1 MKPSTELFKLIKSLT
16 KSEKRFFKLS
26 SSLQSGEKNYLKIFD
41 YIEGQDDYNE
51 AELKEFFK
59 GERFIKH
66 LPSEKNH
73 LYKLILKSLR
83 SYYSEQS
90 INSSLKQEIKNVEI
104 LYNKALYKECEK
116 FVSRAKNTAKKYE
129 KFYYWFELIN
139 WEKKLLDSAYESG
152 QFDIDLD
159 KLIEEEEYVIARL
172 RNLAEYTI
180 IYSKINLIFRSGGFT
195 RNEKERKVVAAIAN
209 HHLIKG
215 KNTALSSK
223 AASICYYIKGLCAAT
238 NRNYADSYQFFNR
251 TKEILDN
258 NPFIKVDVSQRYL
271 MALIHLL
278 RCYIDSEDYG
288 KARDLINEI
297 RSLEGKK
304 GFNSIDIAVR
314 IFGNSY
320 NQELVLL
327 HKLGEFENSVKLIP
341 KIEKER
347 QKFEDKLSK
356 EMEILLTYNSAYSYF
371 GVGDYKK
378 ALQYLNIV
386 LNDNEQNLR
395 QDIYSFSRI
404 FNLVIHYELENYDFL
419 EYVIKSTNRYLSK
432 QERDYVIEITCI
444 KYIRKLAKTHDS
456 IGKLELFEEMENEV
470 KELLKDENERVIL
483 EYFDLPSWIHSK
495 RERIKFDEAVRAG
508 LNA

>member
-483 EYFDLPSWIHSK
+483 EYFDLPAWIHSK

>member
-152 QFDIDLD
+152 QFDTDLD

-195 RNEKERKVVAAIAN
+195 RNEKERKVVADIAN

-238 NRNYADSYQFFNR
+238 NRNYSDSYQFFNR

-444 KYIRKLAKTHDS
+444 KYIRKLAKTHDP

>member
-1 MKPSTELFKLIKSLT
+1 MKPSIELFKLIKSLT

-152 QFDIDLD
+152 QFDMDLD

-195 RNEKERKVVAAIAN
+195 RNEKERMVVADIAN

-258 NPFIKVDVSQRYL
+258 NPFIRVDVSQRYL

-278 RCYIDSEDYG
+278 RCYIDSKDYG

-297 RSLEGKK
+297 RSLEGEK

-483 EYFDLPSWIHSK
+483 EYFDLPAWIHSK
-495 RERIKFDEAVRAG
+495 LERIKFDEAVRAG